1 MKTVTKDSRVN
12 CPKPPRQGAT
22 IAQDIALAIHPG
34 FDGTAPQKLPGWP
47 APSRDFS
54 ASMQLRRPHCLLW
67 TQSFRTPSAAHEEA
81 IRSLAPALFGWRFL
95 LEAPEPRVHLEA
107 EEEETSPSLER
118 AELLAVVRGLEAL
131 DQPSSVSLYT
141 SSRFVLAG
149 LRHGIVE
156 WRTTNWH
163 WEWFGR
169 WAPVAHQDLWRRVET
184 ALRFHEMEPK
194 WWSRP
199 EQGNGSRRVI
209 RFNHPSPLNAPHVE
223 EWGLET
229 ISQGERSR
237 RNAMAVAAA
246 DRESMFPRFDG
257 FDF

>member
-1 MKTVTKDSRVN
+1 MQGLSR
-12 CPKPPRQGAT
+12 
-22 IAQDIALAIHPG
+22 
-34 FDGTAPQKLPGWP
+34 F
-47 APSRDFS
+47 
-54 ASMQLRRPHCLLW
+54 MQPRRPQCQLW
-67 TQSFRTPSAAHEEA
+67 TQSIRTPVAAHEEA
-81 IRSLAPALFGWRFL
+81 IRSLSPALFGWRFL
-95 LEAPEPRVHLEA
+95 LEAPDLKIHLEA
-107 EEEETSPSLER
+107 EEEDTCSSLER

-141 SSRFVLAG
+141 SSRFVIAG
-149 LRHGIVE
+149 LRHGIGE

-194 WWSRP
+194 FWSRP
-199 EQGNGSRRVI
+199 DQGRASRRVI

-223 EWGLET
+223 EWGGEVSFGGAKSRQLARSLAT
-229 ISQGERSR
+229 I
-237 RNAMAVAAA
+237 

-257 FDF
+257 LDF